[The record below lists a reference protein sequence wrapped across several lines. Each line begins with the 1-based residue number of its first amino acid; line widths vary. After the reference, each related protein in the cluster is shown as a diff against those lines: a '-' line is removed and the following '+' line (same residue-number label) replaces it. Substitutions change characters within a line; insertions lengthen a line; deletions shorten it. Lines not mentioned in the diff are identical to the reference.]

1 MLKTILIFMVLIQE
15 NVYVQTQK
23 HRNLFIANIGFLS
36 EIDKYFGKNLLHYV

>member
-1 MLKTILIFMVLIQE
+1 MLKNILIFMVLIQE

-36 EIDKYFGKNLLHYV
+36 ETDKYFGKNLLQYV